1 MRRAIS
7 QLTRPNKLVSDAVDA
22 RMELDLRIGA
32 SFTRFQTLRLKKR
45 FPQAIPQGGESTVVS
60 YGSCQ
65 FPTLGF
71 VVERFKQREAFLSEP
86 FWKIVVTR
94 VHDTDKKSVE
104 FAWERVRLFDYQ
116 ACLSLYE
123 KCIGEEP
130 VMARVVEVKTKPKS
144 KWRPCALDTV
154 VSVLEKEEF
163 NFK

>member
-45 FPQAIPQGGESTVVS
+45 FPQAIPQGGESGVVS

-71 VVERFKQREAFLSEP
+71 VVERFKQREAFVSEP
-86 FWKIVVTR
+86 FWKLVVTR

-104 FAWERVRLFDYQ
+104 FETKVFQLN
-116 ACLSLYE
+116 E
-123 KCIGEEP
+123 
-130 VMARVVEVKTKPKS
+130 KTKEIEE
-144 KWRPCALDTV
+144 
-154 VSVLEKEEF
+154 VSLLEKAELEKSERTWV
-163 NFK
+163 NLFKKGISSTGSVRGG